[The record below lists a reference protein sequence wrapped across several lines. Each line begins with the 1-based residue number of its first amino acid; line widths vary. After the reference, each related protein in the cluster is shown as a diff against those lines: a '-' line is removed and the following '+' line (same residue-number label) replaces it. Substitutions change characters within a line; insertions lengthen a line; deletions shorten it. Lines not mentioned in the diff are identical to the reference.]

1 MFGLFTQLVM
11 EAAPMVEIEEVVD
24 IAIAVGL
31 PLTLEDLGLKHFK
44 EAEWRKVAE
53 LACDKN
59 DTMHNMPFT
68 VTPDLVYDAIV
79 ATDALMQAFKRQK
92 AVH

>member
-1 MFGLFTQLVM
+1 
-11 EAAPMVEIEEVVD
+11 
-24 IAIAVGL
+24 
-31 PLTLEDLGLKHFK
+31 
-44 EAEWRKVAE
+44 

-79 ATDALMQAFKRQK
+79 ATDALLHGFKRQK